1 MAHSATAIEHGSDTG
16 RSDVVVSIS
25 VRTLLVA
32 AGIVAVA
39 GALASIGSALLMIFV
54 SVLCVAVLSPV
65 ATAMERRLGWSRAL
79 CSTVLV
85 LGIVIALAVV
95 LLVLAQAVSDAVGG
109 FSHDLPEIVDRV
121 RHSDVG
127 DFINGGSGSLD
138 TLREHA
144 TDITKGVA
152 TVSGGVADVGVSA
165 FGAIT
170 LFFSVIFLTLF
181 GLNDEPRVRDWIGGL
196 MYRDTRERYLDVT
209 DRIIH
214 TTSRYMLGN
223 LAISVICAT
232 VYGVTAVI
240 LDLPY
245 PLALALIAGF
255 LDLIPTVGA
264 TIAGVIIGVVALS
277 VSLQALVAFA
287 IVMLVYQQVENYV
300 LQPTIIGRAARV
312 SGFTVLVSVLAFGA
326 LFGFI
331 GAIIG
336 VPIAAALQILVGGAH
351 GRPGGLASRPPTS
364 LSSSSRPDRPQSRKA
379 CDDGSRMCGRSIGR
393 DNNHTLEVIVSEH
406 AATPQFAAPSI
417 PSLRDSVR
425 NATGYWWV
433 LLAAGIAWVAVA
445 LVILQFDQ
453 ASVTTVGILVGL
465 MFLALG
471 VENIALSTLDV
482 PVRWA
487 WALFG
492 GLFSCPP
499 SSASPTRRTPSPAW
513 PTSLGFLFLIVGV
526 WWMIRAFLER
536 AINPLWWLGLI
547 SGILM
552 TALAFWTSGQFF
564 IHKAYVLLVF
574 AGIWALMQGITN
586 IVRAFQIRALREE
599 L

>member
-1 MAHSATAIEHGSDTG
+1 MAHSATAIERGSDTG

-39 GALASIGSALLMIFV
+39 GALASIGSALLMILV
-54 SVLCVAVLSPV
+54 SVLGVAVLSPV

-79 CSTVLV
+79 CATVLV
-85 LGIVIALAVV
+85 LGIVVALGVV
-95 LLVLAQAVSDAVGG
+95 LLVLAQAVSDAVRG
-109 FSHDLPEIVDRV
+109 FSHDLPQIVDDV

-144 TDITKGVA
+144 TDITKGAA

-209 DRIIH
+209 DRIIRV
-214 TTSRYMLGN
+214 TSRYMLGN
-223 LAISVICAT
+223 LAISLICAT

-312 SGFTVLVSVLAFGA
+312 SGFTVLTSVLAFGA

-336 VPIAAALQILVGGAH
+336 VPIAAGLQILV
-351 GRPGGLASRPPTS
+351 
-364 LSSSSRPDRPQSRKA
+364 
-379 CDDGSRMCGRSIGR
+379 
-393 DNNHTLEVIVSEH
+393 
-406 AATPQFAAPSI
+406 
-417 PSLRDSVR
+417 
-425 NATGYWWV
+425 
-433 LLAAGIAWVAVA
+433 
-445 LVILQFDQ
+445 
-453 ASVTTVGILVGL
+453 
-465 MFLALG
+465 
-471 VENIALSTLDV
+471 
-482 PVRWA
+482 
-487 WALFG
+487 
-492 GLFSCPP
+492 
-499 SSASPTRRTPSPAW
+499 
-513 PTSLGFLFLIVGV
+513 
-526 WWMIRAFLER
+526 
-536 AINPLWWLGLI
+536 
-547 SGILM
+547 
-552 TALAFWTSGQFF
+552 
-564 IHKAYVLLVF
+564 
-574 AGIWALMQGITN
+574 
-586 IVRAFQIRALREE
+586 EE
-599 L
+599 LTSARRARIAAADLAEQQQPA